1 MSQKLPFASLEGLDL
16 RALSARAQGWAEV
29 FRLPFGKRVWRGAAG
44 DRQGS
49 GTGSSLDFQDHRA
62 YLPGDDPRHI
72 NWQAYARSGNYTMK
86 LYREEVRPLVDLV
99 VDVSPSMFLGDAKAA
114 RVVELLYFLVHA
126 ILKSGASGRF
136 YLVGGGGSTP
146 LRPEELTGHSWPA
159 RAVELPAGP
168 ASSAPRLEGIPF
180 RARSMRLLLSDLLF
194 QGDNVPVLR
203 QLAHQRGFGSIFA
216 PYSKDEAEPAWSGN
230 YEFVDAE
237 DGTRHPRR
245 VPVDVLQRYRAA
257 YRRHFEQWKQEG
269 RRHDV
274 AVVRVPAEAE
284 FALAL
289 RLEAVTAGCL
299 DLA

>member
-1 MSQKLPFASLEGLDL
+1 MSAILASLDRLDL
-16 RALSARAQGWAEV
+16 RAISGRAQGWAEI

-99 VDVSPSMFLGDAKAA
+99 VDVSPSMFLGEAKAA
-114 RVVELLYFLVHA
+114 RVSELLYFLVHA
-126 ILKSGASGRF
+126 VLKSGASGRF
-136 YLVGGGGSTP
+136 YLTSGGGSAP
-146 LRPEELTGHSWPA
+146 IRPEELTTHAWVA
-159 RAVELPAGP
+159 KAAELPTGA
-168 ASSAPRLEGIPF
+168 ASSPSRLDGIPF
-180 RARSMRLLLSDLLF
+180 RTRSMRILLSDLLF
-194 QGDNVPVLR
+194 QGDSLPVLR

-216 PYSKDEAEPAWSGN
+216 PFSREEAEPAWSGN
-230 YEFVDAE
+230 YEFIDSE

-245 VPVDVLQRYRAA
+245 VPVELLQRYRTA
-257 YRRHFEQWKQEG
+257 YLRHFDQWKHDG

-274 AVVRVPAEAE
+274 AVVRVPAEPE
-284 FALAL
+284 FAAAL
-289 RLEAVTAGCL
+289 RMEAVSAGSVE
-299 DLA
+299 LA